1 MRKIKFDRM
10 APTMQKSIDETIP
23 EEHSTIALGA
33 TTFEVL
39 SATSIWSAE
48 HVLDEKLSVNYF
60 ELKYDDGLHYI

>member
-33 TTFEVL
+33 ITFE
-39 SATSIWSAE
+39 
-48 HVLDEKLSVNYF
+48 SVECNIHL
-60 ELKYDDGLHYI
+60 EC

>member
-33 TTFEVL
+33 TTFESVECNINL
-39 SATSIWSAE
+39 ECWTRTRQKVII
-48 HVLDEKLSVNYF
+48 KLF
-60 ELKYDDGLHYI
+60 